1 MMSIDEATTIIR
13 VSIAFT
19 ALAYASIQD
28 LRSRE
33 VDDRVWML
41 SIPPSACLTVVWVAL
56 QPVQRLLPTAVSV
69 AVSTA
74 VAVFLNRAGL
84 LGGADGKAILLMAA
98 SVPLRPQPAAVMPST
113 PFPSMSALLN
123 GLTIAACFLLLNLT
137 SNLVRCWRGERL
149 FSGVEGSPW
158 LKFLTMVGGKR
169 VQASEVDWRKY
180 MPLEEGDTVRKLRLA
195 GDVEDVPKP
204 IHVDGVV
211 WATQGVPLIPLM
223 LVGLAL
229 TLAAGDPVL
238 ALSLRLSKLLR
249 A

>member
-1 MMSIDEATTIIR
+1 MSIDEVTTIIR

-41 SIPPSACLTVVWVAL
+41 SIPPSACLTVIWVAL

-69 AVSTA
+69 AVSMA
-74 VAVFLNRAGL
+74 VALLLNRAGL
-84 LGGADGKAILLMAA
+84 IGGADGKAILLMAV
-98 SVPLRPQPAAVMPST
+98 SVPLRSRPAGVMPST

-123 GLTIAACFLLLNLT
+123 GLTIAACFSLLNLT

-149 FSGVEGSPW
+149 FSEVEATAW
-158 LKFLTMVGGKR
+158 LKFLTMIGGKR

-180 MPLEEGDTVRKLRLA
+180 MPLEEGGAVRKLRLA
-195 GDVEDVPKP
+195 GNVEDLPEPV
-204 IHVDGVV
+204 HVDGVV
-211 WATQGVPLIPLM
+211 WVTQAVPLIPLM

-229 TLAAGDPVL
+229 TLVVGDPVL
-238 ALSLRLSKLLR
+238 AVSLRLSRLLG

>member
-1 MMSIDEATTIIR
+1 MMSIDEVTTIIR

-41 SIPPSACLTVVWVAL
+41 SIPPSACLTVIWVAL

-69 AVSTA
+69 AVSMA
-74 VAVFLNRAGL
+74 VALLLNRAGL
-84 LGGADGKAILLMAA
+84 IGGADGKAILLTAV
-98 SVPLRPQPAAVMPST
+98 SVPLRPRPAGVMPST

-123 GLTIAACFLLLNLT
+123 GLTIAACFSLLNLT
-137 SNLVRCWRGERL
+137 SHLVRCWRGERL
-149 FSGVEGSPW
+149 FSGVEGTAW
-158 LKFLTMVGGKR
+158 LKFLTMIGGKR
-169 VQASEVDWRKY
+169 VRVSEVDWRKY
-180 MPLEEGDTVRKLRLA
+180 VPLEEGGTVRKLRLA
-195 GDVEDVPKP
+195 GNVEDLPDPV
-204 IHVDGVV
+204 HVDGVV
-211 WATQGVPLIPLM
+211 WVTQGVPLIPLM

-229 TLAAGDPVL
+229 TLVVGDPVL
-238 ALSLRLSKLLR
+238 ALSLRLSRLLG